1 MKSIKLKQIFS
12 RANSKSNK
20 KVLLLSLISSLL
32 LLVLTYLLSNV
43 AIPFSSG
50 ETSTL
55 KNYEAIKRDL
65 FHIKR
70 DKNTGWTDS
79 ICLINTSFDKV
90 NVPYWEEGTDVMS
103 NCSIPIVNRYH
114 LYQLLKSLD
123 SISSI
128 QYKYILIDL
137 DLSCAQSEYDD
148 LLFDQIAKM
157 DNIVIS
163 YSNNNFIPDNRLLES
178 NKYGLVDYF
187 KMPYETGFTK
197 YEFINDTFPSFPYKV
212 YSELSNRQIK
222 SFLGLLFFDKGLCH
236 KANPISYYIIDE
248 DLLPDTISA
257 EMKEQ
262 SLVLDKAETM
272 PNSWNLGYFFKNDTI
287 DNMSVTDE
295 TNGRI
300 IVIGDFFG
308 GFDLHDTTIGKQS
321 GALINLNAFLS
332 LCKGKHKVNWGSV
345 FLLFILYTIL
355 TMYLLKKN
363 TVEQGNIDMVPLFRR
378 LLKSEIFKIIV
389 SFISFTIIF
398 HLIALYQYI
407 SSDTFYNAWY
417 PSVWFTFV
425 SRISPLLNLK

>member
-43 AIPFSSG
+43 AIPFNSG

-65 FHIKR
+65 FHIKHQ
-70 DKNTGWTDS
+70 KNLGWRDS

-90 NVPYWEEGTDVMS
+90 NVPYCEEGTDVMS

-123 SISSI
+123 STPSI

-148 LLFDQIAKM
+148 SLFDQIAKM
-157 DNIVIS
+157 DNIVVS
-163 YSNNNFIPDNRLLES
+163 YSNNNFIPDKRLLES

-248 DLLPDTISA
+248 DLLPDTISV
-257 EMKEQ
+257 EEKEQ
-262 SLVLDKAETM
+262 SFVLNEAETM
-272 PNSWNLGYFFKNDTI
+272 LNSWNLGYFFNNDTI
-287 DNMSVTDE
+287 ENKIL
-295 TNGRI
+295 TNKTNSKI

-308 GFDLHDTTIGKQS
+308 GFDLHDTTIGPQS
-321 GALINLNAFLS
+321 GALINLNAYLS
-332 LCKGKHKVNWGSV
+332 LCKGKHIVNWGTV
-345 FLLFILYTIL
+345 FLLFILYTII
-355 TMYLLKKN
+355 TVYLLKRN
-363 TVEQGNIDMVPLFRR
+363 TVKQDNIEMLPFFRR
-378 LLKSEIFKIIV
+378 LLKSEIFKIIL

-398 HLIALYQYI
+398 HFIALYHYI

-425 SRISPLLNLK
+425 ARISPLLNLK

>member
-157 DNIVIS
+157 DSIVVS
-163 YSNNNFIPDNRLLES
+163 YSNNNFIPDKRLLES
-178 NKYGLVDYF
+178 KKYGLVDYF

-212 YSELSNRQIK
+212 YSELTNRQIK
-222 SFLGLLFFDKGLCH
+222 SFLGILFFDNGLCH

-248 DLLPDTISA
+248 DLLPDTNSA
-257 EMKEQ
+257 EKEQ
-262 SLVLDKAETM
+262 NFIFEQAETM
-272 PNSWNLGYFFKNDTI
+272 PKSWNLGYFIDNDTI
-287 DNMSVTDE
+287 INDILKDE
-295 TNGRI
+295 TGGRI

-308 GFDLHDTTIGKQS
+308 GFDLHDTTIGQQC
-321 GALINLNAFLS
+321 GALINLNAYLS
-332 LCKGKHKVNWGSV
+332 LCKGNHRVNWGTV
-345 FLLFILYTIL
+345 FLLFILYTII
-355 TMYLLKKN
+355 TIYLLKRN
-363 TVEQGNIDMVPLFRR
+363 TVKQDNIEKVPFFRR

-398 HLIALYQYI
+398 HMIALYQYI

>member
-1 MKSIKLKQIFS
+1 MKIKKLNQTLSK
-12 RANSKSNK
+12 AKSKSNR

-32 LLVLTYLLSNV
+32 LLVFTYLLSNI

-114 LYQLLKSLD
+114 LYKLLRLID

-148 LLFDQIAKM
+148 LLFEQIAKM
-157 DNIVIS
+157 DSIVVS
-163 YSNNNFIPDNRLLES
+163 YSNNNFIPDKRLLES
-178 NKYGLVDYF
+178 NKYGMVDYF

-212 YSELSNRQIK
+212 YSELTNRQIT
-222 SFLGLLFFDKGLCH
+222 SFLGLVFYDKGICH
-236 KANPISYYIIDE
+236 KANPISYFIIDE

-257 EMKEQ
+257 EMKKQNPFIEP
-262 SLVLDKAETM
+262 AEIL
-272 PNSWNLGYFFKNDTI
+272 PYSKNIGYFFKPNEIDTVAV
-287 DNMSVTDE
+287 MEE
-295 TNGRI
+295 TNNKV

-308 GFDLHDTTIGKQS
+308 GFDLHDTTIGQQC
-321 GALINLNAFLS
+321 GALINLNAYLS
-332 LCKGKHKVNWGSV
+332 LCKGKHIVSWGSV
-345 FLLFILYTIL
+345 FLLFILYTIISV
-355 TMYLLKKN
+355 YLLKRN
-363 TVEQGNIDMVPLFRR
+363 TVKQDNIEMLPFFRR
-378 LLKSEIFKIIV
+378 LLKSEIFKIIL

-398 HLIALYQYI
+398 HFIALYHYI